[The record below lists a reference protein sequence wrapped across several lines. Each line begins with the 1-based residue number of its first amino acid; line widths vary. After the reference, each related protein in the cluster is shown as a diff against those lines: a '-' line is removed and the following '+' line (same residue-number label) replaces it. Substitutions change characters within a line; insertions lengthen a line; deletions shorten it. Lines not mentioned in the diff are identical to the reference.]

1 MSTTPEPDDDSSYP
15 SSWTPRHI
23 VERDEAAGIEPL
35 AVETWLASLPP
46 RELTLMLQRIE
57 AMR

>member
-1 MSTTPEPDDDSSYP
+1 MTTPEPDDSAYP

-35 AVETWLASLPP
+35 AAEAWLASLTP
-46 RELTLMLQRIE
+46 RELTLMLQRVR

>member
-1 MSTTPEPDDDSSYP
+1 MTTTPEPDDSYP
-15 SSWTPRHI
+15 QAWKPRER

-46 RELTLMLQRIE
+46 RELTLLLQRIE
-57 AMR
+57 ALR